1 LEKFVVLYKKR
12 MKLIILNLFIFAA
25 IVTGCTKPNDSSVLQ
40 LRVRNMTAK
49 NFTSTSTAGAEF
61 GSINAGAVTGYKNFD
76 QIVAYPG
83 ANFISAKDT
92 TYAGSLYCGTPPLPY
107 LENGKYTLEIFADT
121 GSYSG
126 YNAKFIKD

>member
-1 LEKFVVLYKKR
+1 
-12 MKLIILNLFIFAA
+12 MKLIKVAGFIFAA
-25 IVTGCTKPNDSSVLQ
+25 ILTGCTKPNDTALLQ
-40 LRVRNMTAK
+40 LRVRNTTAK
-49 NFTSTSTAGAEF
+49 NFKSTATAGAEF

-83 ANFISAKDT
+83 ANFISGNDT

-107 LENGKYTLEIFADT
+107 LEKGKYTLEIFADA
-121 GSYSG
+121 GSYTG